1 MTLTEFKCKNC
12 GSRDLDIDLEK
23 HMCYCKYCDTIYSID
38 NYEGGNNIAITN
50 KISINIIYTANENPS
65 VDKLIKNANE
75 YLNYFKDYEM
85 AREMFSKVIFEAPK
99 DYRGWWGLVKVDN
112 YNLDAAAAFENGVDP
127 YDYEEESKHF
137 EYAMK
142 VASKSVAEKLQE
154 FWDEYLQSFDNYIFE
169 ELQGMVNDLNDQ
181 ISELKHQIKKERKKY
196 CDNNAKMVAI
206 ALLCVALIILAVSK
220 DSEKAFYPISLLM
233 LVGLMLIVPL
243 YNGILY
249 ISGTDYDKLQDFIKE
264 KMVKIKK
271 LKEQRDR
278 IQKEINDY
286 FEN

>member
-1 MTLTEFKCKNC
+1 M
-12 GSRDLDIDLEK
+12 
-23 HMCYCKYCDTIYSID
+23 
-38 NYEGGNNIAITN
+38 
-50 KISINIIYTANENPS
+50 
-65 VDKLIKNANE
+65 
-75 YLNYFKDYEM
+75 
-85 AREMFSKVIFEAPK
+85 
-99 DYRGWWGLVKVDN
+99 
-112 YNLDAAAAFENGVDP
+112 DAAAAFENGVDP

-243 YNGILY
+243 YNGLLY
-249 ISGTDYDKLQDFIKE
+249 ISGTDYDKLQDFIKPESVKVE
-264 KMVKIKK
+264 K
-271 LKEQRDR
+271 
-278 IQKEINDY
+278 
-286 FEN
+286 